1 MQTRVKLLAYRV
13 AHAHV
18 QLARMQRWWRSRRLE
33 NQACRCILFKL
44 WEKEVD
50 KRVDAKVMLCATV

>member
-1 MQTRVKLLAYRV
+1 MGTRVKLLAYRV

-18 QLARMQRWWRSRRLE
+18 QLARLQRWWKRTRRELS
-33 NQACRCILFKL
+33 ACRLVLIRL

-50 KRVDAKVMLCATV
+50 RRVDAKV